1 MSMSRHKV
9 LLGSAAIATAAAVGL
24 TVWRKNQR
32 MSFRGK
38 VALIT
43 GGSRG
48 LGLAMAREFAR
59 QGANLMLCARDLEEL
74 YAAKKSLDDLP
85 VEVATMV
92 CNVTEQSE
100 VSQLVEATLRTFGRI
115 DILVN
120 NAGQIQVGPLDSM
133 TIEDFENA
141 MNVMFWGPVYTTL
154 AALPRMRE
162 QRSGRIVN
170 ITSVG
175 AKVSVPHL
183 LPYSCAK
190 FAAAAFSEG
199 MRAELQGSGVKV
211 VTIAPGLMRTG
222 SHLNALFKGSKNG
235 EAAWFSLGASTPGIS
250 MSAEQAATEIVDAT
264 ACGRAERI
272 LGTPANLLAHFHGLF
287 PGLTSDLLGLVNRVL
302 PHGADQNS
310 TRGADTRALKSS
322 WLQALTFLG
331 QRAAERYLQPGA
343 AH

>member
-1 MSMSRHKV
+1 
-9 LLGSAAIATAAAVGL
+9 
-24 TVWRKNQR
+24 

-38 VALIT
+38 VVLIT

-48 LGLAMAREFAR
+48 LGLAMAREFAQ
-59 QGANLMLCARDLEEL
+59 QGANLMLCARDPEEL
-74 YAAKKSLDDLP
+74 SAAKQDLEIFP
-85 VEVATMV
+85 VQLATMV
-92 CNVTEQSE
+92 CNVTDQAE
-100 VSQLVEATLRTFGRI
+100 VTQLVDATLRRFGRI

-141 MNVMFWGPVYTTL
+141 MDVMFWGPLYTTL
-154 AALPRMRE
+154 AVTPHMRE
-162 QRSGRIVN
+162 RRSGRIVN

-199 MRAELQGSGVKV
+199 MRAELHGSGVKV

-222 SHLNALFKGSKNG
+222 SHLNALFKGSKNR
-235 EAAWFSLGASTPGIS
+235 EAAWFSLSASAPGIS
-250 MSAEQAATEIVDAT
+250 MSAEEAAMKILEAT
-264 ACGRAERI
+264 AAGRAERI
-272 LGTPANLLAHFHGLF
+272 LGAPANILAQFHGLF
-287 PGLTSDLLGLVNRVL
+287 PGLTSDLLGLVNQIL
-302 PHGADQNS
+302 PHGTNQTA
-310 TRGADTRALKSS
+310 TRGADTKALRSP
-322 WLQALTFLG
+322 WLRALTFLG
-331 QRAAERYLQPGA
+331 TRAAERFLQPGT